1 LADVIIIDQQYQE
14 GKPRGSEFGKFLC
27 IDFQDRESAR
37 QSLGG
42 VRSGERGARSEGE
55 IAGVKLRIK
64 N

>member
-1 LADVIIIDQQYQE
+1 LADIIIMGQQYQE
-14 GKPRGSEFGKFLC
+14 GKPRGSEFGKFPC

-42 VRSGERGARSEGE
+42 VRSGERGVRGE